1 MADTT
6 NVAAA
11 MGYNLLGDPVTDTAS
26 IFVNTVQVPG
36 PDGGGIIALEKVASA
51 PAVYVSETVVY
62 TYTVSNL
69 SDDAVHSISL
79 SDDHL
84 GDIAPPFDLA
94 AGESTSFVTSTVLL
108 TDTTNVATAMGYN
121 LLEDTVQAQ
130 TSAFVGVVPL
140 DVALS
145 LRLTASAPRVYK
157 GDTVTYTYVIS
168 NVGSDIAY
176 NVVLTDNW
184 PGIIAGPFDLAGG
197 ENATYSVSY
206 ELDEDTTNVA
216 TATGEDAL
224 GRPLTATADVDVD
237 TIMRPDPD
245 GGGILSLSVT
255 PSATS
260 VGAGTTVTY
269 TYVVTNVS
277 QDPVSNIVV
286 EDDQFGYILPKGVV
300 GAFDPPEGFTL
311 EAGESRTLIYA
322 TLLYES
328 TLNVAEAC
336 GEDLLGT
343 VVSAEATAFVWVV
356 TESLPHSVSVFLPIV
371 FNNHP

>member
-1 MADTT
+1 M
-6 NVAAA
+6 
-11 MGYNLLGDPVTDTAS
+11 
-26 IFVNTVQVPG
+26 
-36 PDGGGIIALEKVASA
+36 
-51 PAVYVSETVVY
+51 
-62 TYTVSNL
+62 
-69 SDDAVHSISL
+69 
-79 SDDHL
+79 
-84 GDIAPPFDLA
+84 
-94 AGESTSFVTSTVLL
+94 
-108 TDTTNVATAMGYN
+108 
-121 LLEDTVQAQ
+121 
-130 TSAFVGVVPL
+130 
-140 DVALS
+140 
-145 LRLTASAPRVYK
+145 
-157 GDTVTYTYVIS
+157 
-168 NVGSDIAY
+168 AY

-184 PGIIAGPFDLAGG
+184 PGFIAGPFDLAGG

-206 ELDEDTTNVA
+206 ELNEDTTNVA

-286 EDDQFGYILPKGVV
+286 EDDQFGYILPKGGV
-300 GAFDPPEGFTL
+300 GALDPPEGFTL

-356 TESLPHSVSVFLPIV
+356 AESPPYSVFLIV